1 MKNMKKLILS
11 FAVILLACG
20 SVFAQTDLY
29 ATVFF
34 GSFDSYG
41 NYNASKS
48 AFYTNGEL
56 TEIFSGECDYAQIMC
71 DQANLL
77 DQSELPQ
84 NEIIDGK
91 SHVWYLLDANNG
103 ITNTKWGPDLIAEAN
118 EREQF
123 AILRLVEFTYS
134 LYTFEDAGSIQ
145 YTAIRTD
152 DTLKIANGDCSDNIA
167 TCRYSTICS
176 FTRNYSEDNV
186 NYCDNILKNFAGNN
200 YFDGNIFNYWATEN
214 DEAFWTPGYAE
225 SMPSENLALVKKSIN
240 YTVKFDTQYFDTYT
254 NETNLDSY
262 YITDNSTWPS
272 LLLEYTTSSGW
283 YTANSWKMS
292 FGIYDRY
299 LNTPSDILYNL
310 DNADIL
316 KLFTEEQKIQLTPTY
331 TYSGGSNSLTTAS
344 IYNNSSIS
352 SDNFIIEGNVVRNN
366 ENGGLIESFA
376 IKTLFKN
383 YYSGEAQ
390 IPNDVSKGYLTE
402 WFSIKTADDSKA
414 NLFIE
419 YTDSEGKLHITSTV
433 DGSESEPGFL
443 MVDKNIQKST
453 SSAYLTS
460 FGNKLTWTGNFGTQY
475 IAYTDE
481 DGMVT
486 TGYAANCLSDDGCN
500 ETYNKYDL
508 NEENSGFPANGAMQS
523 LYTYYVD
530 KQGSDDPS
538 KWVVWNK
545 DSTYTKS
552 YNFESVELYAAVSIF
567 INNNGEDTTF
577 IAWDDYENSRTVY
590 YRCAGNYK
598 DNLAL
603 CMTSANETT
612 ISEAIVPYSFEN
624 GKIYYWKEPFGST
637 YLGVTSLSYGGNF
650 ERDSIVIQPTYSV
663 TDNLTTTPQKDW
675 KDYYW
680 NGDDFDIASKEDI
693 DMPTILYYGNGKFS
707 ITNIWTPTLE
717 FTTNNDSYYKLKDV
731 QEWIL
736 EHAETLISQN
746 GIVEFVASLDK
757 DHFGYAPLSVKKTSI
772 NAEGFNRPISVKTK
786 FKYEEYEQGAND
798 PEPYV
803 YSLDINASV
812 TPVKPGN
819 SFLTTNIPR
828 QEISYQGSSITI
840 NVSDEGV
847 DKFVLA
853 YRCYDPDYAEQCM
866 PPSDSTY
873 NGHIAIIVNNNT
885 ELAKIN
891 EIPLSEIVDI
901 SILPIKE
908 YDFAYDMSSG
918 IIFPINGSL
927 PTKYSITDSVAFPTV
942 VAEDGSKVKYWMGKS
957 EYLDSYAILKFTKD
971 EDDYP
976 VAWIANTSRGKMTL
990 QADGTD
996 DIGAEPRP
1004 EPFKFLFN
1012 DEVNQ
1017 LVDWNVRPSGS
1028 TTKLSVNSQDG
1039 SIELPAVDGIT
1050 LDVSAHVNS
1059 FEITSA
1065 YCGDQELD
1073 IIGTDSI
1080 AGTITVTGNCEK
1092 IEVSGF
1098 ANQIT
1103 WGNEYIATIDKD
1115 GIINSVSYKQATYD
1129 EDSGDEIEEW
1139 IKETDKSKFAEI
1151 LPPKYSYSDS
1161 KFIYYSYE
1169 YYDLSQNYIRNM
1181 WEGYSD
1187 APVSPMAYTQK
1198 DVTPLLRSFRTAA
1211 TSDIDHSERK
1221 SLYND
1226 ADLAAAGI
1234 LNRFTSDPFDFY
1246 ESYEE
1251 VLPSI
1256 TVKKNGSY
1264 YKTNSWILTPF
1275 WEAGVDS
1282 EFGDNSEPVT
1292 TYSDMRTEAMKL
1304 LNPAYSLEFQAT
1316 ILTGDEYLTK
1326 SEFNVE
1332 LKSENLKDQGIYYT
1346 ISDFRDEK
1354 FVAEDITN
1362 LPTTNNYLYINPKE
1376 GESSLPFTI
1385 IYKLFDKN
1393 DNLIYTDTYSDRS
1406 GGILMDDSYARV
1418 ELYAQGGSLEFVY
1431 DGYSET
1437 ILAHVNENGKII
1449 GALYLQ
1455 GCHTEQGEGYYD
1467 EDGEWVDGDDVEIC
1481 PEPESIALTDLPKAI
1496 EFTADK
1502 EFTYWRD
1509 PQIPEDIWNG
1519 YDPDA
1524 DYSGNHTY
1532 YMSERP
1538 LSISYEYKAVSGSN
1552 TYTQNSA
1559 GWYSETA
1566 GAYKTTF
1573 VSNKSYNFNPIQEES
1588 LPTFFFPG
1596 EDDAFRK
1603 TSAWNVA
1610 VDNDGDEIA
1619 DTESSLVTDAEEL
1632 GEYLQ
1637 NNLSVEDIEAT
1648 QHVILTAATTDE
1660 SVVEF
1665 NTYVDIQVNIPEN
1678 YQLAITSTIYEE
1690 SEDVVYKDTAT
1701 TAMKFSFPKSLKFEF
1716 NWVGYVE
1723 TTLPTLAY
1731 KTISVH
1737 NVEGPITKFDI
1748 DYPIVI
1754 GDTIAEIVLME
1765 GEFYTISFQ
1774 KILDFNRD
1782 RTETLYQIR
1791 TNFIDNEGN
1800 ASLGDVLASDPDR
1813 GMPLTKTTVDALP
1826 GMFTENTE
1834 EDHSSIFWFEYNK
1847 EDRSLNLWNGYTEEM
1862 TFDRDAVF
1870 NKGVLTY
1877 DFGESEWENVYWN
1890 GDNFNLFEDS
1900 EVPTVIYQD
1909 NDGTYK
1915 KNDKWKLVIGT
1926 SSSTATT
1933 DASVLLDILKA
1944 NANSQ
1949 YVQNN
1954 FKFMPSNIAPAP
1966 EHDPADDAED
1976 FNITA
1981 SVNPSLAGLSITG
1994 TIFEENDFS
2003 VSVTANAEEAGE
2015 DEPSYIEINI
2025 PKLSAI
2031 TIGTEGDGKKLLVT
2045 TYDENYDYETFVIE
2059 SGDEISLTEEVIL
2072 LDIESAE
2079 FTITY
2084 NNPNDIED
2092 VEEIES
2098 AFGKIYELSD
2108 AEYAESYTAK
2118 QTEKIS
2124 FPRKASLQACFIGW
2138 DLIAETEHRFE
2149 IRADEN
2155 GEFIWDPSQLPEGVN
2170 EATVFRNVYA
2180 TPIFD
2185 EEETCNI
2192 AVDLTSDSEY
2202 GIMWSVTDEEGN
2214 ELVATK
2220 ESEEGDVT
2228 QTLELPKLDGLTYN
2242 ITVETSELESIEY
2255 ITWNEATISEEGTFT
2270 VNELA
2275 GTGALA
2281 AFIKPAYYTV
2291 SWYKQVTS
2299 EIPED
2304 PEAEPETEKVL
2315 VYKAITTVVSTDDEE
2330 ETFYE
2335 LLYAYDGEGNEI
2347 DIEDLP
2353 ESYFWDETKEHMYYW
2368 EYVAGD
2374 GTPHSWRAGTKYSS
2388 NVNYDLIEVEGYTH
2402 FVVED
2407 IPEDITVSSI
2417 VSPEINFAQA
2427 LEQSITKLPASG
2439 EWTLSYSNENIK
2451 VLAYTDGIYEDIS
2464 IADGVFTQPAYAD
2477 SIIIYTADS
2486 KVTHTITYEMGDEAF
2501 VQDEAFTTEF
2511 TEGSSVTFPNVAR
2524 VSDGAKLVGWT
2535 FKDADGEFAGRTN
2548 AEEGFVKK
2556 WFAANVKSNVT
2567 LTPVYHE
2574 KAAYSIVQIEVT
2586 TEPTDA
2592 PALWYVTTAAED
2604 TLEIVD
2610 GIINIPALNGAML
2623 HYYVTSNNEKIALL
2637 RASFNNDEID
2647 AEENIV
2653 ESDFLLDVLEN
2664 AKNIL
2669 SAKFLNN
2676 TIEWLVDG
2684 EVKYKATINEDYEVT
2699 AIYEA
2704 IDGDFTEIETL
2715 PDEYGWDEDAMYY
2728 WSYTDSDN
2736 IERSWNKEMV
2746 LKGDDTFTRA
2756 EVEGY
2761 TAFVLE
2767 SGLTGVSI
2775 SATVVPEITYSSV
2788 LESTTEKAPA
2798 AETWTVADAPEDMFV
2813 LASIDGNYERVDF
2826 TDGSFT
2832 SPAGADSIILYT
2844 ATDASHAIK
2853 YNMGNEAFVQDE
2865 EFTAEFTEGDIVT
2878 FPNVARV
2885 SDGAKLVG
2893 WIFKD
2898 ANGEFAGRV
2907 NVNDGVAK
2915 EWFTAGI
2922 ASEVTLSPVYDRI
2935 ATYDIVKIEITTDP
2949 EDAPASWRITTLA
2962 GDTLEIIDGKINV
2975 PALAQAML
2983 HYNVTSNDEGMSL
2996 LMANFNGDEILAT
3009 NNTVAEDFLLS
3020 VEKNELSAT
3029 FFGNS
3034 ILWLVDK
3041 DIKYKATLNEEGKV
3055 LAVYEVD
3062 GEELIEIDGSSLPKA
3077 DILEGY
3083 FEKDSLVAW
3092 VADKNDQ
3099 KLFWTAFD
3107 KDATYEASI
3116 YQKQVTDL
3124 SLIDF
3129 KKNETSVSELT
3140 ADSNFFWNGI
3150 KFDIKNIEQ
3159 EMLPTAI
3166 FLSEDGTY
3174 KTANSWLLLNE
3185 NEEYMEI
3192 FSTRGILDFA
3202 LFHSKFINANGMNL
3216 VLDIEHAE
3224 SFNMEIALDKAD
3236 SVIAKCSILDSTY
3249 TFTIVNGQSNLPQCQ
3264 EISFFPVDGD
3274 TVKIALGNDTL
3285 ALAAGEVLEIPEGT
3299 KNLGV
3304 TGSGKKPIPDEY
3316 SITSVTIKNSGTAV
3330 HITANADIKASNPVV
3345 MNMQIFRDDTL
3356 FLDTLLA
3363 KDVTSGDYSLEY
3375 YPLPAGKYYAMAILD
3390 GSEGKDTTLTD
3401 EWDVETNF
3409 IVNAGQTWQMVS
3421 LAAID
3426 SSFDYAN
3433 SNSTFYYWDEEKPVG
3448 EYWQYQRLDSNS
3460 EIDSTR
3466 GYWFFA
3472 EDSIAL
3478 PINAVMAKAESGTIS
3493 WELKN
3498 RYSGWNMIANPYS
3511 WNIYLGRSEGFGDA
3525 ENEDEPFWRWN
3536 ATTASY
3542 EPVDTLE
3549 AFAAIWA
3556 FTEKDTVLSIAS
3568 NPVFSTATD
3577 SAKVATKKALTKAS
3591 SKNSWAIR
3599 LVLEGENGVKDA
3611 WNVVGVGAREVNI
3624 QEPPAGFDG
3633 SVNLAIERGNLALA
3647 KSIKASSNDATWKLS
3662 MQASKLQNGKIHAE
3676 GLEKLEEL
3684 GLKAV
3689 LVMDGREMD
3698 MHSEE
3703 DIDVTLGA
3711 LAKSAELRVVPTAA
3725 IAIAGIQNV
3734 RYNVEG
3740 SKLHVSFD
3748 LDEARGMADVRL
3760 VDSDGQVISLA
3771 REKAVSGTNSFALN
3785 TPKNSGIYFLRITNG
3800 KSARNIRF
3808 KF

>member
-1 MKNMKKLILS
+1 MMNMKKLIIS
-11 FAVILLACG
+11 FALVLLACG
-20 SVFAQTDLY
+20 SVFAQ
-29 ATVFF
+29 
-34 GSFDSYG
+34 
-41 NYNASKS
+41 
-48 AFYTNGEL
+48 
-56 TEIFSGECDYAQIMC
+56 
-71 DQANLL
+71 
-77 DQSELPQ
+77 
-84 NEIIDGK
+84 
-91 SHVWYLLDANNG
+91 
-103 ITNTKWGPDLIAEAN
+103 
-118 EREQF
+118 
-123 AILRLVEFTYS
+123 EFTYS

-167 TCRYSTICS
+167 TCQYSTICS

-186 NYCDNILKNFAGNN
+186 NYCDNVLKNFAGNN
-200 YFDGNIFNYWATEN
+200 YFDGNTFNYWATEN
-214 DEAFWTPGYAE
+214 DEAFWIPGYAE
-225 SMPSENLALVKKSIN
+225 NMPSENLALVKKSIN
-240 YTVKFDTQYFDTYT
+240 YTVEFDTQYFDTYT

-262 YITDNSTWPS
+262 YISESASWPS
-272 LLLEYTTSSGW
+272 FLLEYTTSSGW

-292 FGIYDRY
+292 FDFYDRY
-299 LNTPSDILYNL
+299 LNTPGDILYNL

-331 TYSGGSNSLTTAS
+331 TYSGGINSLTTAS

-376 IKTLFKN
+376 IKTSFKN
-383 YYSGEAQ
+383 YYYEAQ

-460 FGNKLTWTGNFGTQY
+460 FGNKLTWGYLDPQTNAFKTTYVAFTNENGK
-475 IAYTDE
+475 
-481 DGMVT
+481 VT
-486 TGYAANCLSDDGCN
+486 EGYRAECLGDDGCK
-500 ETYNKYDL
+500 TYDKYDL
-508 NEENSGFPANGAMQS
+508 SDPDQYAFPQNGGMQAS
-523 LYTYYVD
+523 YQFYVD
-530 KQGSDDPS
+530 KQNSQDPND
-538 KWVVWNK
+538 WVAWNK
-545 DSTYTKS
+545 DSTYTKD
-552 YNFESVELYAAVSIF
+552 YTFEAVTIYDAAVYLF
-567 INNNGEDTTF
+567 ENDGNDTTM
-577 IAWDDYENSRTVY
+577 ASMYDDDAGEYKY
-590 YRCAGNYK
+590 YKCAGNYT
-598 DNLAL
+598 DNPMQ
-603 CMTSANETT
+603 CMVPANEITT
-612 ISEAIVPYSFEN
+612 SEEVVAFTFKD
-624 GKIYYWKEPFGST
+624 GKLYYWEDEYHSIYKTINNGIGYSQ
-637 YLGVTSLSYGGNF
+637 NF
-650 ERDSIVIQPTYSV
+650 HYDSIVVRPTYSV
-663 TDNLTTTPQKDW
+663 KNNLVVTPQATW
-675 KDYYW
+675 KNYYW

-693 DMPTILYYGNGKFS
+693 EMPTILYRDGDANNYAGAFRL
-707 ITNIWTPTLE
+707 TNRWIPNTE
-717 FTTNNDSYYKLKDV
+717 YTTNTNSYYKLEDI
-731 QEWIL
+731 QDWIVNN
-736 EHAETLISQN
+736 AEMVIMESGKINLVADLLADHYDYAQITIPYTAIS
-746 GIVEFVASLDK
+746 
-757 DHFGYAPLSVKKTSI
+757 
-772 NAEGFNRPISVKTK
+772 AEGFNRAISVKTT

-812 TPVKPGN
+812 TPVEPGN
-819 SFLTTNIPR
+819 NFLTTNIPR

-853 YRCYDPDYAEQCM
+853 YRCSNNTQCTPPDSA
-866 PPSDSTY
+866 DG
-873 NGHIAIIVNNNT
+873 NGHTAIIVNNNST
-885 ELAKIN
+885 LTTIN
-891 EIPLSEIVDI
+891 GVGLSNIEDIVI
-901 SILPIKE
+901 FPVKE
-908 YDFAYDMSSG
+908 YDITYDMSYG
-918 IIFPINGSL
+918 YIFPINGSL
-927 PTKYSITDSVAFPTV
+927 PTKYTTGDTIGFPTV
-942 VAEDGSKVKYWMGKS
+942 IAADGSRIKYWMGETEFEGS
-957 EYLDSYAILKFTKD
+957 RYIPFTTND
-971 EDDYP
+971 EDYP
-976 VAWIANTSRGKMTL
+976 VAWITNSVRGSIEIFNG
-990 QADGTD
+990 GTD

-1004 EPFKFLFN
+1004 EPFTFLFN
-1012 DEVNQ
+1012 DEANPFVN
-1017 LVDWNVRPSGS
+1017 WNVRPSGS

-1103 WGNEYIATIDKD
+1103 WDNEYIATIDKD
-1115 GIINSVSYKQATYD
+1115 GIINSVSYKQVTYD

-1211 TSDIDHSERK
+1211 TSDIDHTERK
-1221 SLYND
+1221 NLYND
-1226 ADLAAAGI
+1226 ADIAAAGI

-1332 LKSENLKDQGIYYT
+1332 LKSENLKGQGIYYT

-1362 LPTTNNYLYINPKE
+1362 LPTTNNYLYINPQE

-1385 IYKLFDKN
+1385 IYKIFDKN
-1393 DNLIYTDTYSDRS
+1393 EVLIYTDTYSDRS
-1406 GGILMDDSYARV
+1406 GILMDDSYARV

-1455 GCHTEQGEGYYD
+1455 GCHTEQGKGYYD
-1467 EDGEWVDGDDVEIC
+1467 EDGEWVEGDDVEIC
-1481 PEPESIALTDLPKAI
+1481 PDPEIIDVADLPKAI

-1502 EFTYWRD
+1502 EFTYWTTD
-1509 PQIPEDIWNG
+1509 PQLPEDTWNG
-1519 YDPDA
+1519 YDPEA

-1532 YMSERP
+1532 YMSETP
-1538 LSISYEYKAVSGSN
+1538 LSISYEYNAVSGSD
-1552 TYTQNSA
+1552 TYTQNQA
-1559 GWYSETA
+1559 GWYSVTA

-1573 VSNKSYNFNPIQEES
+1573 VSNKSYNFNPIQEEL
-1588 LPTFFFPG
+1588 LPTFFFTD
-1596 EDDAFRK
+1596 ESDVFNK
-1603 TSAWNVA
+1603 TSAWNVHIDGITE
-1610 VDNDGDEIA
+1610 VDE
-1619 DTESSLVTDAEEL
+1619 LVTSAEEL
-1632 GEYLQ
+1632 QEYLIE
-1637 NNLSVEDIEAT
+1637 NLSIKNDNN
-1648 QHVILTAATTDE
+1648 VILTAATTSE
-1660 SVVEF
+1660 NVEEF
-1665 NTYVDIQVNIPEN
+1665 NMYVDIQTEIPQD
-1678 YQLAITSTIYEE
+1678 YKLAIKSMISGEK
-1690 SEDVVYKDTAT
+1690 DVSYDDTA
-1701 TAMKFSFPKSLKFEF
+1701 AVAQKFSFPKSLKFEF

-1774 KILDFNRD
+1774 EILDFDRD

-1909 NDGTYK
+1909 YDGTYK

-1933 DASVLLDILKA
+1933 DVSVLLDILKA

-1949 YVQNN
+1949 YVKNN

-1966 EHDPADDAED
+1966 AHDPADDAED

-2138 DLIAETEHRFE
+2138 DLIAETEHWFE

-2155 GEFIWDPSQLPEGVN
+2155 GEFLWDPSQLPEGVN

-2214 ELVATK
+2214 ELVATN
-2220 ESEEGDVT
+2220 ETEDGEIIQS
-2228 QTLELPKLDGLTYN
+2228 LELPMLDGLTYN
-2242 ITVETSELESIEY
+2242 VTVETSDLESIDY
-2255 ITWNEATISEEGTFT
+2255 ITWNDATISEEGTFT

-2275 GTGALA
+2275 ETGILG

-2291 SWYKQVTS
+2291 SWYKQATS
-2299 EIPED
+2299 EIPEGS
-2304 PEAEPETEKVL
+2304 EEEPVEEKVL
-2315 VYKAITTVVSTDDEE
+2315 VYKAVTTAISSDDEE

-2353 ESYFWDETKEHMYYW
+2353 ESYFWDETNEHMYYW

-2374 GTPHSWRAGTKYSS
+2374 GTPHSWRAGTKYSG
-2388 NVNYDLIEVEGYTH
+2388 NVNYDLTEVSDYTYFATEG
-2402 FVVED
+2402 E
-2407 IPEDITVSSI
+2407 EITAITASST
-2417 VSPEINFAQA
+2417 VSPEIDFTQTF
-2427 LEQSITKLPASG
+2427 EPGITKLPASG
-2439 EWTLSYSNENIK
+2439 EWYISNET
-2451 VLAYTDGIYEDIS
+2451 VSLLAHVTTGDDSYYSLIENNEGNFATPTS
-2464 IADGVFTQPAYAD
+2464 TD
-2477 SIIIYTADS
+2477 SIIIFSADPEVS
-2486 KVTHTITYEMGDEAF
+2486 HKITYDMGEDAF
-2501 VQDEAFTTEF
+2501 VQDEVFTTEF
-2511 TEGSSVTFPNVAR
+2511 VEGSSVLFPNVAR

-2535 FKDADGEFAGRTN
+2535 FEDANGEFTGRIN
-2548 AEEGFVKK
+2548 AEEGFVKE
-2556 WFAANVKSNVT
+2556 WFTAGIKSDVT
-2567 LTPVYHE
+2567 LSPIYHDQ
-2574 KAAYSIVQIEVT
+2574 AAYSIVKIDVI
-2586 TEPTDA
+2586 TEPTNA
-2592 PALWYVTTAAED
+2592 PALWYVTTVAED

-2610 GIINIPALNGAML
+2610 GQISVPALNGAML
-2623 HYYVTSNNEKIALL
+2623 HYYVTSDDESIALL
-2637 RASFNNDEID
+2637 KASFNNDEIE
-2647 AEENIV
+2647 AEENVV
-2653 ESDFLLDVLEN
+2653 ETDFLLDILGNTE
-2664 AKNIL
+2664 NIL
-2669 SAKFLNN
+2669 SAKFLSN
-2676 TIEWLVDG
+2676 TIKWLVDS
-2684 EVKYKATINEDYEVT
+2684 EVKYKATINEDNEVT

-2704 IDGDFTEIETL
+2704 IDDEFAEIETL
-2715 PDEYGWDEDAMYY
+2715 PDEYGWDEDIMYY
-2728 WSYTDSDN
+2728 WSYTGLDD
-2736 IERSWNKEMV
+2736 IEHSWNKEMA
-2746 LKGDDTFTRA
+2746 LNGNDTFTRA
-2756 EVEGY
+2756 EIEDY
-2761 TAFVLE
+2761 TTFVLE
-2767 SGLTGVSI
+2767 GGLTGISV
-2775 SATVVPEITYSSV
+2775 SATVVPEIAYSSV
-2788 LESTTEKAPA
+2788 LESATEIAPA
-2798 AETWTVADAPEDMFV
+2798 AEAWTIDNAVEGMFV
-2813 LASIDGNYERVDF
+2813 LASVAGRYEKIDIA
-2826 TDGSFT
+2826 DGSFT

-2844 ATDASHAIK
+2844 ATDDSHAIK
-2853 YNMGNEAFVQDE
+2853 YDMGNEAFVQDDD
-2865 EFTAEFTEGDIVT
+2865 FTIEFTEGDIVT

-2893 WIFKD
+2893 WTFENAD
-2898 ANGEFAGRV
+2898 GEFAGRV
-2907 NVNDGVAK
+2907 NVEDGVAK

-2922 ASEVTLSPVYDRI
+2922 VSDVTLSPVYDETAAYEFVQI
-2935 ATYDIVKIEITTDP
+2935 NISTDP
-2949 EDAPASWRITTLA
+2949 EETPATWYITTLA
-2962 GDTLEIIDGKINV
+2962 NDTLEITDNEISV
-2975 PALAQAML
+2975 PALYGAML
-2983 HYNVTSNDEGMSL
+2983 HYYVTSDDEKTSL
-2996 LMANFNGDEILAT
+2996 LKASFNGYEEI
-3009 NNTVAEDFLLS
+3009 AEANVVKADFQLS
-3020 VEKNELSAT
+3020 EGTNELLAV

-3041 DIKYKATLNEEGKV
+3041 DIKYKATLDEDGRII
-3055 LAVYEVD
+3055 AIYEAND
-3062 GEELIEIDGSSLPKA
+3062 EDFIEIESSKLPKA
-3077 DILEGY
+3077 EIFEGY
-3083 FEKDSLVAW
+3083 FENDSLVAW
-3092 VADKNDQ
+3092 VSSTEDQ
-3099 KLFWTAFD
+3099 KLFWTTFD
-3107 KDATYEASI
+3107 KDATYSATM

-3124 SLIDF
+3124 STIDF
-3129 KKNETSVSELT
+3129 KKDEVSVSELT
-3140 ADSNFFWNGI
+3140 ADSNFFWNGV
-3150 KFDIKNIEQ
+3150 KFDIKNTEQ

-3174 KTANSWLLLNE
+3174 KTANSWLFLNE

-3192 FSTRGILDFA
+3192 FSTRSILDFA
-3202 LFHSKFINANGMNL
+3202 LFHSEFINANGMDL
-3216 VLDIEHAE
+3216 ILDIKHAE
-3224 SFNMEIALDKAD
+3224 DFNMEIALNKAD
-3236 SVIAKCSILDSTY
+3236 SVIAKCSILDSIY
-3249 TFTIVNGQSNLPQCQ
+3249 TFTIVNGQSNLPQCR
-3264 EISFFPVDGD
+3264 EIAFFPVDGD
-3274 TVKIALGNDTL
+3274 SIKIALGNDTL
-3285 ALAAGEVLEIPEGT
+3285 ALAAGEMLRIPEGT
-3299 KNLGV
+3299 KKLGV
-3304 TGSGKKPIPDEY
+3304 TGSEKKPIPDEY
-3316 SITSVTIKNSGTAV
+3316 TIASVTIKNSGTAV
-3330 HITANADIKASNPVV
+3330 HITANAEVKAINPVA
-3345 MNMQIFRDDTL
+3345 MNIQIFRNDSL
-3356 FLDTLLA
+3356 FLDSIIA
-3363 KDVTSGDYSLEY
+3363 KDVTSKNYSLEY

-3401 EWDVETNF
+3401 EWNIETSF
-3409 IVNAGQTWQMVS
+3409 IVNAGQKWQMIS

-3426 SSFDYAN
+3426 PSFDYAG
-3433 SNSTFYYWDEEKPVG
+3433 SNSTFYFWNEEVAIG
-3448 EYWQYQRLDSNS
+3448 EYWQYQLYEFNSAADSS
-3460 EIDSTR
+3460 L

-3472 EDSIAL
+3472 EDSLEL
-3478 PINAVMAKAESGTIS
+3478 PITTTFAKAESDTFA
-3493 WELKN
+3493 WNLKN
-3498 RYSGWNMIANPYS
+3498 RYSGWNMIANPFS
-3511 WNIYLGRSEGFGDA
+3511 WDIKLADQESFGDPENA
-3525 ENEDEPFWRWN
+3525 ESPFWNWDPDSS
-3536 ATTASY
+3536 AY
-3542 EPVDTLE
+3542 VPVNTLP
-3549 AFAAIWA
+3549 ALGAIWVY
-3556 FTEKDTVLSIAS
+3556 TEQDTVL
-3568 NPVFSTATD
+3568 
-3577 SAKVATKKALTKAS
+3577 KVATAPEYRSTDSVVSENKVAAKMGLMKTTS
-3591 SKNSWAIR
+3591 MNSWAIR
-3599 LVLEGENGVKDA
+3599 LVLEGESAKDA
-3611 WNVVGVGAREVNI
+3611 WNVVGVGAHEISI
-3624 QEPPAGFDG
+3624 QEPPANIDG
-3633 SVNLAIERGNLALA
+3633 GVNLSIENGNFALA
-3647 KSIKASSNDATWKLS
+3647 KSIKSSNENASWKLT
-3662 MQASKLQNGKIHAE
+3662 MQAERLQKGKLYINGLDKI
-3676 GLEKLEEL
+3676 EEQ
-3684 GLKAV
+3684 GLKAM
-3689 LVMDGREMD
+3689 LKIDGREIEL
-3698 MHSEE
+3698 SEGKPVE
-3703 DIDVTLGA
+3703 VTLSA
-3711 LAKSAELRVVPTAA
+3711 LAKNAELYVVQNAQ
-3725 IAIAGIQNV
+3725 IAMSGIRNLH
-3734 RYNVEG
+3734 YNVEG
-3740 SKLHVSFD
+3740 SKLHVSFE
-3748 LDEARGMADVRL
+3748 LKKANGMADVRL
-3760 VDSDGQVISLA
+3760 VDSDGKVSTFA
-3771 REKAVSGTNSFALN
+3771 REKASTGLN
-3785 TPKNSGIYFLRITNG
+3785 VFTLEVPKSSGIYYLRVTNG
-3800 KSARNIRF
+3800 KSAKNIRF